1 MQIWPNLADILSAD
15 ISACISADK
24 IGRYDYRSYST
35 VQGWMNVENPPSM
48 LWSDKTLLYGR
59 RTNSFLN
66 LRNIPL

>member
-35 VQGWMNVENPPSM
+35 IIPMMSNLTMDPNLTIVFTQPPKS
-48 LWSDKTLLYGR
+48 TL
-59 RTNSFLN
+59 TIMS
-66 LRNIPL
+66 NITDL